1 MKNSLTELIIKFLNC
16 DLCSQYSHFIPLHL
30 HSVDSVFSATSVF
43 QTDKDCRLWDA
54 RTELN
59 KLQREAIE
67 CGVKH
72 SFQLIQGPP
81 GID

>member
-1 MKNSLTELIIKFLNC
+1 MHSTAILFSYIYI
-16 DLCSQYSHFIPLHL
+16 
-30 HSVDSVFSATSVF
+30 SVDSVFSATSVF
-43 QTDKDCRLWDA
+43 QTDKDRQLWDA

-67 CGVKH
+67 CGVKR

-81 GID
+81 GTDIGNS